1 MKLKILNINKFPFKL
16 SNNLLLNIKKLIK
29 FYRYE
34 YIINNNNISFKFKI
48 TVDKNVFS
56 NNIEAYYIKVYK
68 NEDKNEVEN
77 EDKNEVKN
85 KDKNEVKNEV
95 KNKDKNEVKNEVKNK
110 DKNKDEYI
118 GKINIRIF
126 KNICRLDINFEK
138 LKIKEIKLIIFF
150 LKKIYIKK
158 IYYIGYLN
166 IDDDIVNK
174 INRYYSL
181 GFRYENEYAL
191 KGKFIKILNKIN
203 KMTYNDFIKP
213 YKKLYNIVNSI
224 NDISIIKTDKIITDY
239 YEKKKLLNEL
249 FINMTILL
257 SLDNILLFKEKGA
270 LRFIIDYLHNDDFSY
285 LDSSY
290 IKNNVTYI
298 KHKNT
303 EIKFNKHI
311 NILFDIIKRTGYNA
325 NNLCLILHK

>member
-68 NEDKNEVEN
+68 NEVENEDKNEVEN

-85 KDKNEVKNEV
+85 KDKNEV
-95 KNKDKNEVKNEVKNK
+95 
-110 DKNKDEYI
+110 KNKDEYI

-138 LKIKEIKLIIFF
+138 LKIKEIKLIISF

-257 SLDNILLFKEKGA
+257 SFDNILLFKEKGA

-303 EIKFNKHI
+303 EIKFNKYI